1 MPFERD
7 ALRAR
12 LAAPIDGGRHGR
24 RADRTIP
31 GQMSLF
37 ESVRFE
43 DDGRAL
49 EGSAETPALGSDS
62 TRLLTPGKT
71 A

>member
-1 MPFERD
+1 MATKLR

-24 RADRTIP
+24 RADRAIP
-31 GQMSLF
+31 GQLSLF

-43 DDGRAL
+43 SEGHAL
-49 EGSAETPALGSDS
+49 EGSAEAPALGSDS
-62 TRLLTPGKT
+62 TRLLAQGKT